1 MKRMKAV
8 DLMERPVLSGEAVA
22 TPGEV
27 AYPLNVAG
35 VYQDSVT
42 RGWAFESYLQTA
54 PRVDK
59 DHIRNTW
66 YDVNSLSDPQILLEA
81 VHTTRVAD
89 VIVISVHAA
98 DDLPLNL
105 YAWIAAWLP
114 RRLSRAGALA
124 AMVGVAEPL
133 DSPSLRTLKYLQAVA
148 RRAQLDFIPQP
159 RRWTGA
165 SILVSKPVAVP
176 ATADLPSLQ
185 DRNGQRYFAYYHC
198 GLNE

>member
-1 MKRMKAV
+1 MKRMKAFNHQGRRDV
-8 DLMERPVLSGEAVA
+8 SSQWDCDEAV
-22 TPGEV
+22 
-27 AYPLNVAG
+27 YPLNVAG

-42 RGWAFESYLQTA
+42 RGWAVQAYLPPI
-54 PRVDK
+54 PRVEK
-59 DHIRNTW
+59 DQIRKKW
-66 YDVNSLSDPQILLEA
+66 YDVHSLSEPEILLEA
-81 VHTTRVAD
+81 VHTALAAD
-89 VIVISVHAA
+89 VIVVSVYAA

-105 YAWIAAWLP
+105 YAWITAWLP

-159 RRWTGA
+159 RVRAAHSTLA
-165 SILVSKPVAVP
+165 SHRAAEP
-176 ATADLPSLQ
+176 AAAERASLE
-185 DRNGQRYFAYYHC
+185 DRRGQRYFPYHHC